1 MTNFASIDFS
11 TFDANKLCIQV
22 PVRKPLPK
30 PRHYPPLC
38 VREFRVVVDSSLVGL
53 GYQLRICGADVR
65 ILEDDAP
72 HTETVQVS
80 VCIQLVW
87 SVYLRRVSS
96 P

>member
-1 MTNFASIDFS
+1 MTYFASIPFS
-11 TFDANKLCIQV
+11 TFDANKFCIQV

-65 ILEDDAP
+65 ILEDGAL

-87 SVYLRRVSS
+87 SVCLWRDSFA
-96 P
+96 

>member
-1 MTNFASIDFS
+1 MTNFASIPFS
-11 TFDANKLCIQV
+11 AFDANKFCIQV

-65 ILEDDAP
+65 ILEDGTP

-87 SVYLRRVSS
+87 SVCLWRDSS
-96 P
+96 A